1 MALYLIGI
9 GLCDEED
16 ITERGLSLS
25 KNSDFIYLEGYT
37 SLSSAT
43 IEGLE
48 KKIGKQIEKKG
59 REFFEQGSKNIVD
72 AAKKKNVA
80 ILVIGDPLSAT
91 THIDIISEAK
101 EAGVETEV
109 VNNASI
115 INAIGI
121 TGLQLYKFGKIT
133 SIPYP
138 QGEYMPE
145 TPYEI
150 LKENLSINAHTLFLL
165 DLSPKDEKFMTA
177 NEAIRYMLAIEEKKK
192 EKIFTKETLVIGCA
206 RIGSKN
212 PTIISGKAGK
222 LIDENFGKPLH
233 CIIVPAK
240 MHFVEEE
247 NINRWMIK

>member
-25 KNSDFIYLEGYT
+25 KNSDFIYLEAYT

-48 KKIGKQIEKKG
+48 KKTGKKIEKKG
-59 REFFEQGSKNIVD
+59 REFFEQGSKKIIEL
-72 AAKKKNVA
+72 AKKKNVA

-91 THIDIISEAK
+91 THIDLISEAK

-165 DLSPKDEKFMTA
+165 DLNPNDERFMTA
-177 NEAIRYMLAIEEKKK
+177 NEAIKYMLAIEEKKK
-192 EKIFTKETLVIGCA
+192 EKIFTKDTLVIGCA

-212 PTIISGKAGK
+212 PAIISGKAGA
-222 LIDENFGKPLH
+222 LLTADFGKPLH
-233 CIIVPAK
+233 CVIVPAK

-247 NINRWMIK
+247 NIRKWMVK